1 VVRLLSAVLF
11 VAVVMLVR
19 AELHADELQVYVFK
33 PLATGIVILL
43 AWVGPR
49 RPPPDRYATYV
60 FAGLAASLV
69 GDVLLMLPGD
79 RFVPGLLSFLVAH
92 ILYTFAFTRDR
103 GFSAVLATGVPLM
116 LIGVGLTWYLWEGLG
131 PMKAPVVAYVLVIL
145 TMAWQ
150 ACERWRLRSHAGARL
165 AGLGALSFV
174 TSDAAAVILGFY
186 YVAQYL
192 IARSV
197 HLRAQR

>member
-1 VVRLLSAVLF
+1 
-11 VAVVMLVR
+11 
-19 AELHADELQVYVFK
+19 
-33 PLATGIVILL
+33 
-43 AWVGPR
+43 
-49 RPPPDRYATYV
+49 
-60 FAGLAASLV
+60 
-69 GDVLLMLPGD
+69 
-79 RFVPGLLSFLVAH
+79 
-92 ILYTFAFTRDR
+92 
-103 GFSAVLATGVPLM
+103 M

-174 TSDAAAVILGFY
+174 TSDAALGIARFRGDFAGSAAVILGFY
-186 YVAQYL
+186 YVAQFL